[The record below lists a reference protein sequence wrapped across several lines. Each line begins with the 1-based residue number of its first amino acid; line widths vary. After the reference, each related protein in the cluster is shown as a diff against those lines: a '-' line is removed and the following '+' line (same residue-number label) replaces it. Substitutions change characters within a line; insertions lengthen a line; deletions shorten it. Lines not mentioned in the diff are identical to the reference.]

1 MEFFESTDQTM
12 GFNGLE
18 QRGILLAPW
27 KFSRVNIIF
36 TFCLRTNTKCNVSD
50 FSQSLFI
57 EKMLLAS
64 QSCLVIHSVSRRYLL
79 NQSTEVTATGAKDV
93 KDPVPVWQ
101 EEQPQQGSNE
111 RAHSSQSPGNIQ
123 YLHDWVKSPLQIHHN
138 KTLTVV
144 CWILV
149 DILTA
154 VY

>member
-1 MEFFESTDQTM
+1 MLVTMFTDARFLKHLANAKVFLYRIFFFCILFLIDSSAHGIQFFESTDQTM

-36 TFCLRTNTKCNVSD
+36 TFCLRTNTKRNVSD

-93 KDPVPVWQ
+93 KDPVPV
-101 EEQPQQGSNE
+101 
-111 RAHSSQSPGNIQ
+111 
-123 YLHDWVKSPLQIHHN
+123 
-138 KTLTVV
+138 
-144 CWILV
+144 
-149 DILTA
+149 
-154 VY
+154 